1 MLEIHNFV
9 LDIYNILK
17 MKTKYKSLISF
28 TSPAIG
34 LTLICLWAY
43 MAKEPFDIVGYLIFG
58 LSILMIGFGIYFKI
72 QSYKNQ
78 NVGLTSEDE
87 LSMRIKEKATA
98 NSFYVSFYMWLFIIL
113 FLKDIVPKVKI
124 IMGFGL
130 LGMALVFFLN
140 WLYYSKVGISD
151 ENKD

>member
-1 MLEIHNFV
+1 
-9 LDIYNILK
+9 

-28 TSPAIG
+28 ISPALG
-34 LTLICLWAY
+34 LTLLGLWIF
-43 MAKEPFDIVGYLIFG
+43 MAKEPFDTIGYLIFG
-58 LSILMIGFGIYFKI
+58 LSILMICFGMFFKI
-72 QSYKNQ
+72 QNYKSEK
-78 NVGLTSEDE
+78 VGLSSDDE
-87 LSMRIKEKATA
+87 LSKRIKEKATA
-98 NSFYVSFYMWLFIIL
+98 KAFNISFYMWLFIIL
-113 FLKDIVPKVKI
+113 FVNGIEPKVKI

>member
-1 MLEIHNFV
+1 
-9 LDIYNILK
+9 

-28 TSPAIG
+28 ISPALG
-34 LTLICLWAY
+34 LTLLVLWIF
-43 MAKEPFDIVGYLIFG
+43 MAKEPFDSIGYLIFA
-58 LSILMIGFGIYFKI
+58 LSVFMICFGIYFKV

-78 NVGLTSEDE
+78 KIGLTSDDE
-87 LSMRIKEKATA
+87 LSNRIKERATA
-98 NSFYVSFYMWLFIIL
+98 KAFNISFYMWLFMIL
-113 FLKDIVPKVKI
+113 FVKDIEPKVKI

-151 ENKD
+151 ENKN

>member
-1 MLEIHNFV
+1 
-9 LDIYNILK
+9 
-17 MKTKYKSLISF
+17 MKTNYKSLLSLIG
-28 TSPAIG
+28 PILG
-34 LTLICLWAY
+34 LTLLCIWVYL
-43 MAKEPFDIVGYLIFG
+43 AKEPFNTVGYLVFG
-58 LSILMIGFGIYFKI
+58 LSALMIGFGTYFKI

-78 NVGLTSEDE
+78 KMGLASDDE

-98 NSFYVSFYMWLFIIL
+98 KAFNLSFYMWLFLIL
-113 FLKDIVPKVKI
+113 FVKGIEPKTKI

-151 ENKD
+151 GDKN